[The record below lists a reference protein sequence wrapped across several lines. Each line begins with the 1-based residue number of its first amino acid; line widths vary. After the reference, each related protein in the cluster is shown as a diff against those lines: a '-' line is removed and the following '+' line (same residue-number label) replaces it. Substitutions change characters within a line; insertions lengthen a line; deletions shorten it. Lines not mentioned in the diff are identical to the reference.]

1 MIKRYSI
8 VLLFI
13 TTAYTQTVIGEGLS
27 GQPLLDYVV
36 SNYKTNTTLGY
47 NNARDILYG
56 TIDLQQGK
64 QLSCVYSG
72 YTITLDTS
80 QDPSTNAYQQG
91 INCEHTWPQ
100 SMGAG
105 QEPQK
110 SDMHHLF
117 PCKSNVNSSRGN
129 DPFGEIPDENTDI
142 WYRNEY
148 SQGTIP
154 TIYIE
159 EYAEKYNPNDPS
171 DELFEP
177 REDHKGDAS
186 RAMFYFYAMYNDA
199 ADTTFWNIQKDNLL
213 YWHYYD
219 PVDEWEENRT
229 WAISGYQE
237 NNPNPFVLDSTL
249 ARRIWFYSPIVSS
262 PFQIVITE
270 VMVNPAAVLDIYGEW
285 FEIFNNDTVPIDLAG
300 WLIADGDNDIHEIQT
315 VSIEFYINPGE
326 YVVLG
331 RNADSAINGGYSAN
345 YEYSGFLLSNLD
357 DEIKLIDNY
366 GQIVDEVNYNSSFP
380 FSSGASMYLKNV
392 DYDNDVNTS
401 WAMAEI
407 PYGNGDFGTP
417 GSVWEDTLTVAFPR
431 ELPVSFQL
439 GNPYPNPF
447 NGEVTWEINQ
457 HYPLSCVISV
467 FNLNGQKVETLWSG
481 VLKTGQHYFKWV
493 PRNQSSGIYFI
504 EVKSDLS
511 VSRIKAVYLK

>member
-56 TIDLQQGK
+56 TIDLQQGN

-105 QEPQK
+105 QEPQR

-262 PFQIVITE
+262 PF
-270 VMVNPAAVLDIYGEW
+270 
-285 FEIFNNDTVPIDLAG
+285 
-300 WLIADGDNDIHEIQT
+300 
-315 VSIEFYINPGE
+315 
-326 YVVLG
+326 
-331 RNADSAINGGYSAN
+331 
-345 YEYSGFLLSNLD
+345 
-357 DEIKLIDNY
+357 
-366 GQIVDEVNYNSSFP
+366 
-380 FSSGASMYLKNV
+380 
-392 DYDNDVNTS
+392 
-401 WAMAEI
+401 
-407 PYGNGDFGTP
+407 
-417 GSVWEDTLTVAFPR
+417 PR

-504 EVKSDLS
+504 EVKFDLS